1 MNQTKLSVGFVGLLA
16 FFASGVAIFQ
26 VRARHETEV
35 SLATA
40 QRENEGLA
48 ARLRA
53 VQARAIAA
61 EQGTAALQKSLADL
75 RAARTAEE
83 ARAGR
88 AAGARTGA
96 PRLSTPSTV
105 EGEAFMA
112 RHPEVRVAVLDLH
125 RTQIAGQFGAFFKA
139 HRFTAEQIEAFTAA
153 MKHGAGVMRMVPGE
167 DGKPFVL
174 SVPSWGDADKRREEE
189 AQLGA
194 LLGEAGIRDLRTY
207 VQELPARK
215 LAAQLAGALYFT
227 PTPLTPLQA
236 EQVMR
241 TITASRAE
249 TGGQSGGALNWNAIL
264 AGARAV
270 LSEPQLAVL
279 VGFQAQ
285 EHYNLAMNQAM
296 RRASQPERSTDASG
310 APGK

>member
-1 MNQTKLSVGFVGLLA
+1 MNQTKLTVGIAGLLA
-16 FFASGVAIFQ
+16 FLASGVAIFQ
-26 VRARHETEV
+26 VHTRHETEA

-40 QRENEGLA
+40 QRESEVLA
-48 ARLRA
+48 IRLRA
-53 VQARAIAA
+53 VQSRAIAA
-61 EQGTAALQKSLADL
+61 EQGAAALQKSIADL
-75 RAARTAEE
+75 RAAKTAED

-96 PRLSTPSTV
+96 ARALTPSTV

-112 RHPEVRVAVLDLH
+112 RHPEVKRAVLDMH
-125 RTQIAGQFGAFFKA
+125 RAHIAGQFGAFFQA
-139 HRFTAEQIEAFTAA
+139 HHFTPEQIEAFTDA
-153 MKHGAGVMRMVPGE
+153 MKHGAGVMRMVLGA

-174 SVPSWGDADKRREEE
+174 SVPSWGDAEKRREEE

-194 LLGEAGIRDLRTY
+194 LLGEEGIRDLRGY
-207 VQELPARK
+207 VQELPGRK

-241 TITASRAE
+241 TITATRTEA
-249 TGGQSGGALNWNAIL
+249 GGSSGGASNWSAIL
-264 AGARAV
+264 TGARAV

-279 VGFQAQ
+279 GGFQAQ
-285 EHYNLAMNQAM
+285 EHYNLALSQAM
-296 RRASQPERSTDASG
+296 RRGLQPERSANVSG
-310 APGK
+310 TPGK

>member
-1 MNQTKLSVGFVGLLA
+1 MNQTKFSVGLVGLLA
-16 FFASGVAIFQ
+16 FLASGVAIFQ
-26 VRARHETEV
+26 INTRHESEA

-40 QRENEGLA
+40 QRESETLA
-48 ARLRA
+48 VRLRA
-53 VQARAIAA
+53 VQSRAIAA
-61 EQGTAALQKSLADL
+61 DQATAVLQKSLSDL
-75 RAARTAEE
+75 RAAKTAEE

-88 AAGARTGA
+88 AAGARAGA
-96 PRLSTPSTV
+96 ARASTPSTV

-112 RHPEVRVAVLDLH
+112 RHPEVKEAVLDMH
-125 RTQIAGQFGAFFKA
+125 RAQIAGQFGPFFKA
-139 HRFTAEQIEAFTAA
+139 HDFTPEQIEAFTAA

-174 SVPSWGDADKRREEE
+174 SVPTWGDAEKRREEE

-194 LLGEAGIRDLRTY
+194 LLGESGIRDLRDY

-236 EQVMR
+236 EQVMC
-241 TITASRAE
+241 TVTASRAE
-249 TGGQSGGALNWNAIL
+249 AGGASGGASNWSAIL
-264 AGARAV
+264 TGARAV

-279 VGFQAQ
+279 AGFQAQ

-296 RRASQPERSTDASG
+296 RRGPQPERSTDMSG
-310 APGK
+310 TPGK